1 MIINDFSFNEDDIIG
16 KGGFSIVY
24 KGKDVINNNFVAIK
38 VDKKKRYNKKE
49 SLIYDLL
56 ENENNM
62 VKKLNYFEDEDSSYL
77 IMPLYYKSC
86 EKIFKK
92 NKNSFNEK
100 DILMIGIQILQQL
113 NYLHKNYLIH
123 QDVKPDNFI
132 FDKNSNKFKLID
144 FGLCKRYMR
153 DEKHIKFEKNKSR
166 CGTIRFMSINCHNKF
181 LLSRRDD
188 LISLSYSLI
197 YLNLRMLPWKNIKL
211 EKDNSNDIHKRVKKL
226 KKDFDVSVR
235 EFHLLSPLYL
245 LYKYSTNL
253 KFNTN
258 PDYNFL
264 IKGFYNYLKMNGMRY
279 DGRWNWLIVEDQ
291 L

>member
-1 MIINDFSFNEDDIIG
+1 MIINDFLFNEEDIIG

-24 KGKDVINNNFVAIK
+24 KGMNIKNNNSVAIK
-38 VDKKKRYNKKE
+38 VDKKKKYNKKE

-56 ENENNM
+56 ENEKNIA
-62 VKKLNYFEDEDSSYL
+62 KKINYFEDENSSYL
-77 IMPLYYKSC
+77 IMPLYYNSC

-132 FDKNSNKFKLID
+132 FDKDNNKFKLID
-144 FGLCKRYMR
+144 FGLCKKYMR

-166 CGTIRFMSINCHNKF
+166 CGTIRFMSINCHSKF

-197 YLNLRMLPWKNIKL
+197 YLNLKMLPWKNIKL
-211 EKDNSNDIHKRVKKL
+211 EKDKSDDIHKRVKNL
-226 KKDFDVSVR
+226 KKEFDDSVR

-253 KFNTN
+253 KFNSN

-264 IKGFYNYLKMNGMRY
+264 IKGFYNYLRMNGMRY
-279 DGRWNWLIVEDQ
+279 DGKWNWLIIED
-291 L
+291 